1 VAELVVVTELEGARG
16 GLACAAAL
24 GCALAG
30 LDRDTTGVVL
40 AEIRPQSA
48 RRRGPTMLASEPARQ
63 LEHGLR
69 EAGFDVAAR
78 GRLAWVELDPG
89 EDWSEPFAAFI
100 EATGAARFVVVHT
113 APERLG
119 ATLAVVHRPLTV
131 VIRAELPR
139 QRPLASLVARELRD
153 GGCGVRLVTRP
164 PGRIGSR
171 RALAGIDPGGETGR
185 RAVRLARG
193 IGVRTPSARHQPR
206 AHLIPEAGQALPLVL
221 GCLLAL
227 IACTLVLAAFG
238 GAVTGA
244 SRVQRAADL
253 SALSA
258 ARSMRDD
265 FDRLF
270 IPARRADG
278 TADQNHLDKREYLA
292 RAEAAAREAAAHN
305 GVAAER
311 LQVAFPDGDSLA
323 PLRVRTEVEAEL
335 DGPGDADSAVAAH
348 AEAEAVLP
356 VPASTGPAGPAVAS
370 GGGYSGPLVYR
381 QGEGMRPDV
390 ADAFDRMAAAAAQAG
405 VALLVDSAYRS
416 DAEQAVL
423 FAEHPDPRWVA
434 PPGTSL
440 HRCATELD
448 LGPPAAQAWLAANA
462 GRFGFVERYW
472 WEPWHYGFTAGPA
485 PCSPEGDATAT
496 HGYAEPPTR
505 TADGVTAEIS
515 LPAFVPARFQAPIA
529 AAAQRWNVSAALLAA
544 QLMAESNFNPF
555 AVSPVGAAGIAQFM
569 PGTAAMYGLG
579 DRFDAEASIEAQAHL
594 MSDLLGQ
601 FDSPSLALAAYNA
614 GPAPVAA
621 CGCVP
626 SIPETQAYVARIL
639 GLMGGA
645 GAVAAPP
652 TLEVRLV
659 D

>member
-1 VAELVVVTELEGARG
+1 MAELVVVTELEGAGG

-30 LDRDTTGVVL
+30 LDRDGAGVVL
-40 AEIRPQSA
+40 AEARAQSV
-48 RRRGPTMLASEPARQ
+48 RRRGPTMLASEPARRHE
-63 LEHGLR
+63 LALR

-78 GRLAWVELDPG
+78 GRLAWVALDPG
-89 EDWSEPFAAFI
+89 EEWVAGVTAL
-100 EATGAARFVVVHT
+100 AGAAVGARFLVVHG
-113 APERLG
+113 AAERVRS
-119 ATLAVVHRPLTV
+119 TLAAARGPLTV

-139 QRPLASLVARELRD
+139 QRPLASLLARELRYE
-153 GGCGVRLVTRP
+153 GVAVRLATRA
-164 PGRIGSR
+164 PGRIGAR
-171 RALAGIDPGGETGR
+171 RALAGIDPGGEASR
-185 RAVRLARG
+185 RACRLARG
-193 IGVRTPSARHQPR
+193 IGTRAMSPRGQRVR
-206 AHLIPEAGQALPLVL
+206 LIAEAGQALPLVL
-221 GCLLAL
+221 GSLLAL

-244 SRVQRAADL
+244 SRAQRAADL

-270 IPARRADG
+270 VAARRADG
-278 TADQNHLDKREYLA
+278 TENPDHLDKSEYLA
-292 RAEAAAREAAAHN
+292 RAGAAAREAAARN
-305 GVAAER
+305 GVAVAR
-311 LQVAFPDGDSLA
+311 LRVEFPDGDSLA

-335 DGPGDADSAVAAH
+335 DGPGDADSVVAAH

-356 VPASTGPAGPAVAS
+356 AAAAVTPSGPAVAS
-370 GGGYSGPLVYR
+370 GGGYAGPLAYR

-390 ADAFDRMAAAAAQAG
+390 AAAFDRMAAAAAQAG
-405 VALLVDSAYRS
+405 VGLLINSAYRS

-448 LGPPAAQAWLAANA
+448 LGPPTAQAWLAANA
-462 GRFGFVERYW
+462 GRFGFVQRYS
-472 WEPWHYGFTAGPA
+472 WEPWHFGYTAGPA
-485 PCSPEGDATAT
+485 PCSAEAD
-496 HGYAEPPTR
+496 HGSAEPPTR
-505 TADGVTAEIS
+505 AADGASAELS
-515 LPAFVPARFQAPIA
+515 LPAFVPAGFRSPIA

-555 AVSPVGAAGIAQFM
+555 ALSPAGAAGIAQFM
-569 PGTAAMYGLG
+569 PGTAALYGLG
-579 DRFDAEASIEAQAHL
+579 DPFDAEASIEAQAHL

-601 FDSPSLALAAYNA
+601 FGSPSLALAAYNA

-626 SIPETQAYVARIL
+626 AIPETQAYVARIL

-645 GAVAAPP
+645 GVAPPAP